1 MAQRNQNTWAVQPA
15 AWAKFDEHGAVY
27 CESIEAAYQVCKQIA
42 GEGDQVIYKLTAGE
56 PIKWVRVTGNEL
68 VQSA

>member
-1 MAQRNQNTWAVQPA
+1 MTNVNTWAVQPA
-15 AWAKFDEHGAVY
+15 SWSKFDEHGAVY
-27 CESIEAAYQVCKQIA
+27 CADIDTAYKVCSSIA
-42 GEGDQVIYKLTAGE
+42 GEGDQVIYKLTHGE